1 MGYETMTDPDARFA
15 IIPLEPGPAPSEAIV
30 IGSMNQV
37 MEYIP
42 QSRARDEAMAEFER
56 ARASAD
62 QIKQMQ
68 AATTKMQV
76 AAFADAI
83 DQLERRLITKEAEH
97 EAQARRDAEEAER
110 REAERIAAH
119 LDALPDPDDPDT
131 WGGPSRGG
139 ELSPIRPSH
148 PEDKEQLAASDQGD
162 LPEELLEKTPPP
174 SGTAPTIGFTDARR
188 ARARPY
194 KTAPQTYPQVAVSLN
209 EE

>member
-1 MGYETMTDPDARFA
+1 MTDPDARFA
-15 IIPLEPGPAPSEAIV
+15 IIALEPGPAPSEAIV

-42 QSRARDEAMAEFER
+42 QSVARDEAMAEFER

-83 DQLERRLITKEAEH
+83 DQLERRLIAKEAEH
-97 EAQARRDAEEAER
+97 EAQIRRDLEEAER
-110 REAERIAAH
+110 KEAERVAAH
-119 LDALPDPDDPDT
+119 MRSLPDADDPDT
-131 WGGPSRGG
+131 WGTPPAGG
-139 ELSPIRPSH
+139 ELTPLPPSH
-148 PEDKEQLAASDQGD
+148 PEDKEQLAASEDQGN
-162 LPEELLEKTPPP
+162 LPEELLEGAPPP
-174 SGTAPTIGFTDARR
+174 SGTAPAIGFTDARR
-188 ARARPY
+188 ARARP
-194 KTAPQTYPQVAVSLN
+194 QVAVSLN